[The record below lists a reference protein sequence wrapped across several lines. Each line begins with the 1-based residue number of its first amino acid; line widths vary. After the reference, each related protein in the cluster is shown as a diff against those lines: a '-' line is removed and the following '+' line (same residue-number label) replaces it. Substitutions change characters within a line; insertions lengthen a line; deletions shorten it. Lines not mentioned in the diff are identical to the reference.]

1 MCRPDIKAKKKSSIT
16 LKLKTIPCH
25 GEKCRP
31 EFDIKSIT
39 IYTPLDDRGVSIKGG
54 GYQANDHRIK
64 VSDKDQELIS
74 TKKRS

>member
-1 MCRPDIKAKKKSSIT
+1 MCRPDIKAKEKSSIT

-25 GEKCRP
+25 EVKCRP

-64 VSDKDQELIS
+64 VSGENQELNSSEI
-74 TKKRS
+74 RS